1 MPTLAVVI
9 IDMTDLKDRGE
20 GHKADLAGFREA
32 VNTLARNRSVELAA
46 AAENGDIDAIL
57 DSEKACTCDDP
68 TRCGQLHL
76 DYIEFRTVGTEHL
89 LEEYRS
95 WSEDKWAAGFMDPS
109 PDIVKTFREF
119 LHNPP
124 TFPVNDPL
132 EDYEVK
138 FLEEFERQE
147 HAAD

>member
-9 IDMTDLKDRGE
+9 IDMTELDERTE
-20 GHKADLAGFREA
+20 GHKSELEGFRDA

-68 TRCGQLHL
+68 TRCGNLHL
-76 DYIEFRTVGTEHL
+76 DYIEFRTVGTEKL
-89 LEEYRS
+89 LESYRQ
-95 WSEDKWAAGFMDPS
+95 WSEDKWAAGFMSPS
-109 PDIVKTFREF
+109 ADIVKMFREF
-119 LHNPP
+119 LSDPP
-124 TFPVNDPL
+124 RFPVNDPL

-147 HAAD
+147 HS